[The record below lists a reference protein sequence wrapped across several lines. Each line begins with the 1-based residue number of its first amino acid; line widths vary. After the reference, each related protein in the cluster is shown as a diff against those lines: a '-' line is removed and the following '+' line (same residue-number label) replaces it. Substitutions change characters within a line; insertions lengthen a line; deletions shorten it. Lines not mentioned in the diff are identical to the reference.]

1 MIADNYYV
9 EDKAIFSSKLIDIML
24 DGIFTAE
31 IVAEFNGQKSIR
43 GNCIFNY
50 FVFNIYYPI
59 VDPSYMFLNIGTDGF
74 ITISIY

>member
-31 IVAEFNGQKSIR
+31 IVAEFNG
-43 GNCIFNY
+43 
-50 FVFNIYYPI
+50 
-59 VDPSYMFLNIGTDGF
+59 
-74 ITISIY
+74 